1 MVPLSDREERRAGTG
16 MPGLADMELV
26 VFQGDE
32 QQDSLCVHISFNR
45 ISGDFYFSEKSFR
58 GLLFLLHQQTAA
70 IPYLRPLLKIFPF
83 NLARIL

>member
-1 MVPLSDREERRAGTG
+1 MVRLSDREERGAGIG
-16 MPGLADMELV
+16 MPGLAGMELV
-26 VFQGDE
+26 AFQGDG

-45 ISGDFYFSEKSFR
+45 ISGGFYFSERSFR
-58 GLLFLLHQQTAA
+58 GLLFLLRQQTAA